1 MSSRLAIIAMIGA
14 TNIGTA
20 IRGFSYG
27 LIAVV
32 CLFFSGRVYS
42 DNIYVGNFGNNTI
55 EEFNSS
61 GSGSV
66 FDPLTNYPGDHPNGI
81 AFDGSGNL
89 YVAMYYANTIIKIS
103 PSGQESVFANT
114 DMAGPIAVAVDS
126 RGDVFVSN
134 SNNYNSY
141 IEEYNSSGQGTL
153 FYSFGF
159 SFHYPLS
166 LAFDGSGNLYAGM
179 YGNNDTIVK
188 FDTNANESVFA
199 SGLADVTGLAFDSSG
214 NLYAS
219 QTYQQ
224 EILKFTTNGTE
235 SIFATNGLDDPYGIA
250 FDSSGN
256 LYAANWANST
266 IEKYG
271 TNGVGSLF
279 ASSGANQ
286 PEWMAIEV
294 PEPSALLL
302 LGIGIVTLW
311 VGFRWKQ
318 KSTS

>member
-1 MSSRLAIIAMIGA
+1 MNSRLTIIAMIGA
-14 TNIGTA
+14 TNIRTA
-20 IRGFSYG
+20 IRVFFYG
-27 LIAVV
+27 LVAIE
-32 CLFFSGRVYS
+32 CLLFSGRVYS

-66 FDPLTNYPGDHPNGI
+66 FDPLTNYPGDHPNGL
-81 AFDGSGNL
+81 AFDSSGNL

-103 PSGQESVFANT
+103 PGGQESVFANT
-114 DMAGPIAVAVDS
+114 DMAGPVALAFDS
-126 RGDVFVSN
+126 SGNLFVSN
-134 SNNYNSY
+134 YNNYNSY
-141 IEEYNSSGQGTL
+141 IEEFNPSGQGTT

-159 SFHYPLS
+159 QYHYPLS

-179 YGNNDTIVK
+179 YGNSNDTIVK
-188 FDTNANESVFA
+188 FDTNANEYVFA

-250 FDSSGN
+250 FDRSGS
-256 LYAANWANST
+256 LYAANWFNST
-266 IEKYG
+266 IEKFG

-294 PEPSALLL
+294 PEPSSLLL
-302 LGIGIVTLW
+302 TMVGLLSLW
-311 VGFRWKQ
+311 AVAKRRRR
-318 KSTS
+318 